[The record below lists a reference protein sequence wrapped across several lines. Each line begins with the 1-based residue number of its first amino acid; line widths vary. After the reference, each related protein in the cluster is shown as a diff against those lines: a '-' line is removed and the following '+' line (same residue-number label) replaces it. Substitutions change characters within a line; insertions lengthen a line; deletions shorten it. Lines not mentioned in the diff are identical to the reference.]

1 MIDFKTHI
9 ELFKSIKEE
18 SDDNPYLDS
27 LDPLE
32 RLKTNR
38 DIADVYP
45 IKDSK
50 EITDHIKTNFSTTLS
65 VEEAVLGQFIMLE
78 QIITG
83 KTTFNSEYERDL
95 TFAKLLLR
103 PKHHKEFDNQDPNDE
118 VENEKNILSSPVQ
131 DVYNAINK
139 YLDNRD
145 FVLFKQFS
153 GVFYEINDDEDEED
167 QEEEKQEDKTS
178 QNLFHQQWYW
188 YSIVRKLA
196 NEDITKY
203 EEIYMLK
210 MATVLPEMSYLAQ
223 REKIESTQRRQAQ
236 AMNKL

>member
-9 ELFKSIKEE
+9 ELFKSIKED
-18 SDDNPYLDS
+18 SDSNGYLES

-38 DIADVYP
+38 EISEVYP
-45 IKDSK
+45 IKESK
-50 EITDHIKTNFSTTLS
+50 HITDHIKNNFSTTLS
-65 VEEAVLGQFIMLE
+65 VEDAVLGQFIMLE

-83 KTTFNSEYERDL
+83 KTTFSNEYERDL

-103 PKHHKEFDNQDPNDE
+103 PKHHKEFDNENPNDE

-131 DVYNAINK
+131 DVYNVINR

-153 GVFYEINDDEDEED
+153 GVFYEINDDEDQED
-167 QEEEKQEDKTS
+167 EEEEKQEDKTS

>member
-1 MIDFKTHI
+1 
-9 ELFKSIKEE
+9 
-18 SDDNPYLDS
+18 
-27 LDPLE
+27 
-32 RLKTNR
+32 
-38 DIADVYP
+38 
-45 IKDSK
+45 
-50 EITDHIKTNFSTTLS
+50 
-65 VEEAVLGQFIMLE
+65 MLE

-103 PKHHKEFDNQDPNDE
+103 PSHHEEFDNETPEDE
-118 VENEKNILSSPVQ
+118 VINEENILSSPVQ
-131 DVYNAINK
+131 DVYNVINR

-153 GVFYEINDDEDEED
+153 GVFYEISDDDEEEGVEED
-167 QEEEKQEDKTS
+167 KEQDKTS
-178 QNLFHQQWYW
+178 ENLFHQQWYW

-203 EEIYMLK
+203 NEIYMLN
-210 MATVLPEMSYLAQ
+210 MSVVLPEMSYLAQ

>member
-9 ELFKSIKEE
+9 KLFKSVKEDSGE
-18 SDDNPYLDS
+18 NTYIES

-32 RLKTNR
+32 RLKLNR
-38 DIADVYP
+38 EITDVYP
-45 IKDSK
+45 IKESK
-50 EITDHIKTNFSTTLS
+50 VITDHIKNNFNVTLG
-65 VEEAVLGQFIMLE
+65 VDNAVLGQFIMLE

-103 PKHHKEFDNQDPNDE
+103 PSHHEEFDNETPEDE
-118 VENEKNILSSPVQ
+118 VINEENILSSPVQ
-131 DVYNAINK
+131 DVYNVINR

-153 GVFYEINDDEDEED
+153 GVFYEISDDDEEEGVEED
-167 QEEEKQEDKTS
+167 KEQDKTS
-178 QNLFHQQWYW
+178 ENLFHQQWYW

-203 EEIYMLK
+203 NEIYMLN
-210 MATVLPEMSYLAQ
+210 MSVVLPEMSYLAQ

>member
-1 MIDFKTHI
+1 
-9 ELFKSIKEE
+9 
-18 SDDNPYLDS
+18 
-27 LDPLE
+27 
-32 RLKTNR
+32 
-38 DIADVYP
+38 
-45 IKDSK
+45 
-50 EITDHIKTNFSTTLS
+50 
-65 VEEAVLGQFIMLE
+65 
-78 QIITG
+78 
-83 KTTFNSEYERDL
+83 
-95 TFAKLLLR
+95 LR

>member
-9 ELFKSIKEE
+9 KLFKSVKEDSGE
-18 SDDNPYLDS
+18 NTYIES

-32 RLKTNR
+32 RLKLNR
-38 DIADVYP
+38 EITDVYP
-45 IKDSK
+45 IKESK
-50 EITDHIKTNFSTTLS
+50 VITDHIKNNFNVTLGVDS
-65 VEEAVLGQFIMLE
+65 AVLGQFIMLE

-83 KTTFNSEYERDL
+83 KTTFNTEYERDL

-103 PKHHKEFDNQDPNDE
+103 PNHHEEFDNETPEDE
-118 VENEKNILSSPVQ
+118 VINEEDILSSPVQ
-131 DVYNAINK
+131 DVYNVINR

-153 GVFYEINDDEDEED
+153 GVFYEISDDDEEED
-167 QEEEKQEDKTS
+167 VEESKEEDKTS

-203 EEIYMLK
+203 SEIYMLN
-210 MATVLPEMSYLAQ
+210 MSVVLPEMSYLAQ

>member
-9 ELFKSIKEE
+9 ELFKGINKE
-18 SDDNPYLDS
+18 SGVSTYLDK

-38 DIADVYP
+38 SIEETYP
-45 IKDSK
+45 IQDSK
-50 EITDHIKTNFSTTLS
+50 EVTEYVKSNFNVTLS
-65 VEEAVLGQFIMLE
+65 VDDAVLGQFIMLE

-83 KTTFNSEYERDL
+83 KTKFQNEYDRDL
-95 TFAKLLLR
+95 AFAKLIIR
-103 PKHHKEFDNQDPNDE
+103 PKHHKEFDNENLEDE
-118 VENEKNILSSPVQ
+118 AENEQMILSSPVQ
-131 DVYNAINK
+131 DIYNVINR

-153 GVFYEINDDEDEED
+153 GVFYEMTEDDNDE
-167 QEEEKQEDKTS
+167 QEEGREEDKTAE
-178 QNLFHQQWYW
+178 NLFHQQWYW

-203 EEIYMLK
+203 NEIYMLK

-223 REKIESTQRRQAQ
+223 REKIEGAQRRQAQ